1 MRTPHP
7 SVGIFLEVD
16 LEMKNVLKKAAAGLL
31 AVLTAFAMN
40 PAAGVRAAEPYEE
53 ELSVFISFTGSGA
66 EAGDRGLVYAGPGKE
81 STPEITAVTASA
93 KVGDTVTVSL
103 SFPEEVTGVYDIAPV
118 VVSQYDNI
126 AIGGVSADVSLK
138 VNGEDVEIP
147 RDDNEEFVTAVE
159 DKADDYKTAWR
170 LYGGIE
176 EGGQSY
182 VDANVFKG
190 ATSIEY
196 TITINTADEIGPE
209 YEGEARVFI
218 AFDGDLAESGDHGLI
233 YYGEGNEGNVG
244 DIEALEA
251 VAKAGDTVTVS
262 LTLPSALRH
271 AYFISPVIVPE
282 EGTEFGKV
290 DVSVALNIDG
300 SVIALDDV
308 ITERAWGEAV
318 GGIENAWRLY
328 GGADETET
336 GTVEADLFAG
346 VTKIEYMITIGSIYE
361 VPKEPEPEPEI
372 VPEEPAP
379 EEITSPAPAEPVQEE
394 IPAPEENTDK
404 GLVTGIVIA
413 VVAVLMI
420 IAGALLSRK
429 KDPEEKEDDKKDSD
443 DEGLDIIDLAESV
456 EDLEES
462 DEESEKSVDADV
474 AVAAEKTAEAG
485 GDLYSDLPDLDKE
498 MKRIDSVI
506 AKGPYTDDWS
516 SLSRNG
522 VPKWFAESKFGI
534 FVHWGV
540 FTSEEYMNEW
550 YPRNMYTEGS
560 DENKHHV
567 EKYGPLTET
576 GYIDYIERFK
586 GEKFDSDSWMDVF
599 KKSGAKYVIPVG
611 EHHDGFQ
618 MYKSKASHWNA
629 FEKGPCKDIDAML
642 QEAAEKYGIRFG
654 ISSHRIEHW
663 WFLGNGRRSDT
674 DIRGDFK
681 RGDFYWPSVMD
692 PEDIQDFDVKPAP
705 SEEFMQDWLYRVCE
719 MVDKFL
725 PEVIYFDWWIGQSA
739 LKPYLKKAAAYYYD
753 VMESRGLKGIIVA
766 KCDAFGPG
774 ACVRDIERGGLSGA
788 AAYTWQSDT
797 PICRQSWGYVKDADY
812 KNAGE
817 VVRELVDI
825 VSKNGNL
832 LLNVGPKAD
841 GTLCDEEKEVL
852 LGVGKWLDINGE
864 MIYASTPYKIFGEGS
879 VNRSEGGFK
888 DGEILDYTSEDFRF
902 TEKDGHIYAAAMKPS
917 QDGHYLIKSMAKKGE
932 DGSASY
938 KGIISK
944 VVLLAG
950 NEEVNWDHL
959 DNGLDIRTDHK
970 FEDDMPVVF
979 RIELK

>member
-1 MRTPHP
+1 
-7 SVGIFLEVD
+7 
-16 LEMKNVLKKAAAGLL
+16 MKNMIKRAGA
-31 AVLTAFAMN
+31 AVLAMFTAFAMI
-40 PAAGVRAAEPYEE
+40 PAAGVKAAETYEE
-53 ELSVFISFTGSGA
+53 DLTVFISFTGSGA

-81 STPEITAVTASA
+81 STADITAVTASA

-118 VVSQYDNI
+118 VVSQFDNI
-126 AIGGVSADVSLK
+126 AIENVSADVSLK
-138 VNGEDVEIP
+138 VNGEDVEITI
-147 RDDNEEFVTAVE
+147 DENEEIPLAWE
-159 DKADDYKTAWR
+159 DTVDDYKTAWR
-170 LYGGIE
+170 LYGGLDE
-176 EGGQSY
+176 SGSKF
-182 VDANVFKG
+182 VDKNIFKG

-196 TITINTADEIGPE
+196 TITINSADETGPAC
-209 YEGEARVFI
+209 EGEARVFV
-218 AFDGDLAESGDHGLI
+218 AFDGDLAESGDHGLV
-233 YYGEGNEGNVG
+233 YYGEGNEGNAG
-244 DIEALEA
+244 DIEGVDA
-251 VAKAGDTVTVS
+251 VAKVGDTVTVS
-262 LTLPSALRH
+262 VTLPSALRH

-282 EGTEFGKV
+282 EGTEFSKA
-290 DVSVALNIDG
+290 DVTVALNIDG
-300 SVIALDDV
+300 SVIALDD
-308 ITERAWGEAV
+308 TLTAKAWNEAV
-318 GGIENAWRLY
+318 GGIDAAWRLY

-346 VTKIEYMITIGSIYE
+346 VTKIEYMITINSLYE
-361 VPKEPEPEPEI
+361 VPKEPEPEI

-379 EEITSPAPAEPVQEE
+379 EVVEPAPAEPVQPETPPAEE
-394 IPAPEENTDK
+394 KTDK
-404 GLVTGIVIA
+404 GLATGIAIA

-420 IAGALLSRK
+420 ITGAVLSRK
-429 KDPEEKEDDKKDSD
+429 KDPEESETDKKKSEDDD
-443 DEGLDIIDLAESV
+443 LDIIDLSESSAELEAA
-456 EDLEES
+456 EDDKKEEADS
-462 DEESEKSVDADV
+462 SAEKVADAA
-474 AVAAEKTAEAG
+474 AVRAAEKTVEVSAPVSA
-485 GDLYSDLPDLDKE
+485 DLYSDLPDLEKE

-516 SLSRNG
+516 SLSKNG
-522 VPKWFAESKFGI
+522 IPKWFAQSKFGI
-534 FVHWGV
+534 FIHWGA
-540 FTSEEYMNEW
+540 FTSEEYKNEW

-567 EKYGPLTET
+567 EKYGPLSET
-576 GYIDYIERFK
+576 GYIDYIDRFK
-586 GEKFDSDSWMDVF
+586 GEKFDPDAWMDVF

-642 QEAAEKYGIRFG
+642 QESADKFGVRFG
-654 ISSHRIEHW
+654 ISSHRFEHW
-663 WFLGNGRRSDT
+663 WFLGNGRRSET
-674 DIRGDFK
+674 DIKGDFK
-681 RGDFYWPSVMD
+681 RGDLYWPSVLD
-692 PEDIQDFDVKPAP
+692 PEDIQDFDVQPAP

-753 VMESRGLKGIIVA
+753 VMESKGLKGIMVA
-766 KCDAFGPG
+766 KSDAFGPG
-774 ACVRDIERGGLSGA
+774 SCVRDIERGGLSGA

-812 KNAGE
+812 KGAGE

-852 LGVGKWLDINGE
+852 LGIGKWLDANGE
-864 MIYASTPYKIFGEGS
+864 MIYGSNPYKIYGEGS
-879 VNRSEGGFK
+879 VNRQEGGFK
-888 DGEILDYTSEDFRF
+888 DGEVLDYTSEDFRF

-917 QDGHYLIKSMAKKGE
+917 SDGHYLIKSMAKKGE
-932 DGSASY
+932 DGSSSY
-938 KGIISK
+938 KGIISN
-944 VVLLAG
+944 VTLLAG
-950 NEEVNWDHL
+950 GMEVNWDHL
-959 DNGLDIRTDHK
+959 DNGLDIRTGLTSG
-970 FEDDMPVVF
+970 DDMPVVF